1 VKFDA
6 TNYAKS
12 IGEQKWIAFYGQ
24 GLDAFAEW
32 RRLDYPVLVAG
43 PATVL
48 DGQIPTRFFY
58 PGTEQS
64 LNGIS
69 YLAAVKNQ
77 GKDLLTTRL
86 WFDIK

>member
-1 VKFDA
+1 
-6 TNYAKS
+6 
-12 IGEQKWIAFYGQ
+12 
-24 GLDAFAEW
+24 
-32 RRLDYPVLVAG
+32 
-43 PATVL
+43 VL

-64 LNGIS
+64 LNGNS
-69 YLAAVKNQ
+69 YLAAIKNQ